1 MAKKKYYSR
10 KFLNKSS
17 GMAAIEINAGYS
29 EWNFDCTVS
38 LSDCNRRIDLDFSMW
53 GAKNVKEK
61 LDKLNLVINELTNFK
76 TYLDTATKDFIE
88 LNTNHNKDKKKTLLS
103 ILDEELDEN
112 D

>member
-1 MAKKKYYSR
+1 MAKKKYHSR

-29 EWNFDCTVS
+29 DWNFDCTVS

-61 LDKLNLVINELTNFK
+61 LDKLNLVINELTSLK
-76 TYLDTATKDFIE
+76 EYLDTATKEFVE
-88 LNTNHNKDKKKTLLS
+88 LNKYKDKRKS
-103 ILDEELDEN
+103 ILSVLEDVD